1 MVVVVVVVVGT
12 VSSWP
17 CITQIYQRPSLGGKM
32 RIEGRT
38 LFDSFAEETQIHV
51 FEAREQRLQ
60 KLLSSAGYGG
70 AVLCQEGL
78 WDALGGARLVLS
90 GKLQTRPRAWN
101 IVERCK
107 QFLHCNVQVFDG
119 WQDFLTCRH
128 DLVLSNVLLQCLGK
142 PRSAHP
148 SEIVTENTKISLL
161 FQNILNMLALDCLCF
176 V

>member
-1 MVVVVVVVVGT
+1 
-12 VSSWP
+12 
-17 CITQIYQRPSLGGKM
+17 M

-90 GKLQTRPRAWN
+90 GKLQTRP
-101 IVERCK
+101 
-107 QFLHCNVQVFDG
+107 
-119 WQDFLTCRH
+119 
-128 DLVLSNVLLQCLGK
+128 
-142 PRSAHP
+142 
-148 SEIVTENTKISLL
+148 SEIVTENTKISCSLL
-161 FQNILNMLALDCLCF
+161 FQNILNMLGLDCLCF

>member
-1 MVVVVVVVVGT
+1 MFMLLVMMVVVVVVVGT

-78 WDALGGARLVLS
+78 WDASGGARLVLS
-90 GKLQTRPRAWN
+90 GKLQTRP
-101 IVERCK
+101 
-107 QFLHCNVQVFDG
+107 
-119 WQDFLTCRH
+119 
-128 DLVLSNVLLQCLGK
+128 
-142 PRSAHP
+142 
-148 SEIVTENTKISLL
+148 SEIVTENTKISCSLL